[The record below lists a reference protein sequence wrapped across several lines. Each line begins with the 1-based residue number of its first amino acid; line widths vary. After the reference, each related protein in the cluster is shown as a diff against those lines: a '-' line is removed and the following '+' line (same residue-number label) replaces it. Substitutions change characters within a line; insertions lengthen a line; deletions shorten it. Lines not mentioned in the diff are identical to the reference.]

1 MATKPNVLCFN
12 EYISDH
18 LKNENDKR
26 GKTPRTAEFAIFGA
40 PPKKIGNLRG
50 GGRGGPLRACVHTLL
65 LRHEHKF
72 RDAWYRCTAMG
83 KGD

>member
-1 MATKPNVLCFN
+1 MTKGEKHHAPLSLPFSV
-12 EYISDH
+12 H
-18 LKNENDKR
+18 
-26 GKTPRTAEFAIFGA
+26 